1 MSIDWST
8 VFGVHTNPLELVLR
22 GTVTYLAIL
31 ALLRFTFKREPGTTS
46 MTDLLVLVLLADAA
60 QNAMADDYR
69 SVPEGLL
76 LVGTLVFWTV
86 VVDALAYRFPRFR
99 RLVQP
104 KPLVLI
110 RNGRML
116 RRNLRR
122 ELMSED
128 ELLSELRQ
136 RGVADISQ
144 VECAQMEPDGEV
156 SIILKDGGQPPVDAP
171 PKKTF

>member
-1 MSIDWST
+1 MSIDWPT
-8 VFGVHTNPLELVLR
+8 VVGFHTNPVEIVVR

-31 ALLRFTFKREPGTTS
+31 LLLRFTFKREAGTTS

-60 QNAMADDYR
+60 QNAMAGDYR

-76 LVGTLVFWTV
+76 LVATLVFWTV
-86 VVDALAYRFPRFR
+86 AVDALAYRYPRFR
-99 RLVQP
+99 RIVQP

-116 RRNLRR
+116 RRNMRR
-122 ELMSED
+122 ELMTEE

-136 RGVADISQ
+136 RGVADVST

-156 SIILKDGGQPPVDAP
+156 SIILKAGEPPVDAP
-171 PKKTF
+171 GKKTF